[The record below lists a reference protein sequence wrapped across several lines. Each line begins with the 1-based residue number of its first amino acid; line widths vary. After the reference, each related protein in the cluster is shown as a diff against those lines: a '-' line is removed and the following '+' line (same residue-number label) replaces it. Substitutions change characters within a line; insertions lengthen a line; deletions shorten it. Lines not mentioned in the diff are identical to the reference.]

1 MVLMKRS
8 FRKKPREKPSR
19 GAKAKRS
26 MGKLLSMK
34 VSDGFRSFA
43 MDQLGGVPGLRAK
56 AMFGGIGLYAR
67 EAFFGI
73 LAADVLY
80 FKVDDSNRRDY
91 EAAGSGPFKPF
102 ADRPMSM
109 SYYAVPL
116 AVVEAA
122 PDLTE
127 WAAKS
132 IAVAR
137 TAKKKA

>member
-1 MVLMKRS
+1 
-8 FRKKPREKPSR
+8 
-19 GAKAKRS
+19 

-43 MDQLGGVPGLRAK
+43 MDQLDGVPGLRAK
-56 AMFGGIGLYAR
+56 AMFGGIGLYAN

-80 FKVDDSNRRDY
+80 LKVDDSNRRDY
-91 EAAGSGPFKPF
+91 EAAGSKAFKPF

-116 AVVEAA
+116 AVLEAA
-122 PDLTE
+122 PELAQ
-127 WAAKS
+127 WAAQS
-132 IAVAR
+132 IAVAKN
-137 TAKKKA
+137 TKKRADFNHEATKTRRRK